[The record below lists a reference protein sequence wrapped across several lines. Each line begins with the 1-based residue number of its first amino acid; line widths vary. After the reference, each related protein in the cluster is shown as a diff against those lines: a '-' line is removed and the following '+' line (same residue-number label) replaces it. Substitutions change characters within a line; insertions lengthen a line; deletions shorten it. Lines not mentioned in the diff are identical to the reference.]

1 MIIKNARVF
10 TEDGSF
16 MQGDVVVK
24 DGRFD
29 SVLERTAD
37 TDAAADSTQQEII
50 DASGLVMIPG
60 LVDIHF
66 HGCKGAD
73 MCDGTKEALDVMK
86 NAGDYNYHGGA
97 HLVGINMEGPFIS
110 PSKKGAQ
117 AAENIMR
124 CDYDYFCELQDA
136 AHGLIK
142 LVDIAPEEPGAIDFI
157 DRVRGSVVVSIAH
170 TAADYDTA
178 VEAIEHG
185 ASHATHLYNAMP
197 PLHHRNPG
205 VIGAVRDSEKCHAEL
220 ICDGVHIHPSVIR
233 ATFAMFGA
241 KRMIL
246 ISDSMR
252 ATGLEDGEYT
262 LGGQA
267 VTVRGPLATLH
278 DGTIAGS
285 ATNLMDCMRFTV
297 RQAGI
302 PLEEAIM
309 CATANPAKE
318 IGIYDEAGSISAG
331 KRADFVLLND
341 DLDIVSVY
349 IDGKVICSPCN
360 GRVVPI
366 TEVPDPTFSE
376 KILGDGVA
384 VIPSEGRFYAPADGE
399 VTAVF
404 DTLHAFTMTTTQGVE
419 LLLHIGLD
427 TVTLKGDPFKSHI
440 SVGDQVKK
448 GDLLM
453 EADLK
458 QIKAADLNVIT
469 PVLIGNTAD
478 YSEIKMLKEG
488 NVSAGDEILSL
499 A

>member
-1 MIIKNARVF
+1 MLIKNARVF

-50 DASGLVMIPG
+50 DASGLIMIPG

-73 MCDGTKEALDVMK
+73 MCDGTKEALDVITAYEASIGVTSVCPATMTIQRDELLSVMK

-197 PLHHRNPG
+197 PLHHRKPG
-205 VIGAVRDSEKCHAEL
+205 VIGAVRDSKKCHAEL

-262 LGGQA
+262 LGGQT

-285 ATNLMDCMRFTV
+285 ATNLMDCMRTV
-297 RQAGI
+297 VKKMDL
-302 PLEEAIM
+302 PLETAVA
-309 CATANPAKE
+309 CATINPARSLGVE
-318 IGIYDEAGSISAG
+318 EQYGSLEAGKKAHV
-331 KRADFVLLND
+331 VLLD
-341 DLDIVSVY
+341 QDLEL
-349 IDGKVICSPCN
+349 KAVI
-360 GRVVPI
+360 
-366 TEVPDPTFSE
+366 
-376 KILGDGVA
+376 KDGVK
-384 VIPSEGRFYAPADGE
+384 IR
-399 VTAVF
+399 
-404 DTLHAFTMTTTQGVE
+404 
-419 LLLHIGLD
+419 
-427 TVTLKGDPFKSHI
+427 
-440 SVGDQVKK
+440 
-448 GDLLM
+448 
-453 EADLK
+453 
-458 QIKAADLNVIT
+458 
-469 PVLIGNTAD
+469 
-478 YSEIKMLKEG
+478 
-488 NVSAGDEILSL
+488 
-499 A
+499 